1 MLGIIARPLGY
12 LLTWMY
18 DLIGNYGITLV
29 ILTVI
34 VKLCLYPLYKKQI
47 LSTAGMSEM
56 QPKMQAIQRKYANDK
71 EQLNIEMQKLYKE
84 EGFNPMGGCL
94 PIFVQMIIITA
105 LFALL
110 RNPMTYISQERMYFA
125 IHEGFLW
132 ITDLSQPDLWI
143 LPILAGIATY
153 FSFLMSSQMQT
164 MPGTTPGAGNNNA
177 MQIIMKYFFP
187 IMIVWLARTYPAGL
201 AIYWFISQFIQIF
214 FNLRFN
220 QIRKAL
226 KEKNAPK
233 KKRKRRT
240 V

>member
-110 RNPMTYISQERMYFA
+110 RNPMIYISQERMYFA